1 MAARNEE
8 RQLQIFWITLV
19 IAVILFPIITFLV
32 LWDVYFLKLVFAILA
47 NFWWLILPFPVWF
60 VFKEVWGEYIGMKF
74 SLIQQYVLLEVIV
87 PSDVERSPK
96 VMEQVFYGCHQSSRI
111 NKFEEH
117 CGWRPMQVK
126 FTFEIISTEGRV
138 RFLLRC
144 TQADRNSLEA
154 HIYSFYPTAEIFE
167 VEDYT
172 KEVPLVLPNRDWD
185 VWGSTFILVSEDA
198 LPIRT
203 YPYFKEDVTGKM
215 IDPLAS
221 LLEVMGSIGRGEHI
235 WYQIIFTALEAPD
248 WKPDAE
254 AYIAKLTKR
263 VKVKKTSWLGTVI
276 KELGILPKNLF
287 KGYFSQDLDGIGPV
301 NSSEKFNVNELTPG
315 EQEQLRA
322 ISENISRMAFKTSIR
337 IVYLGKREVFSKA
350 VGVGGT
356 MGALKLFADV
366 NLNGLKPDNRTK
378 TYADYYFTQA
388 RNSYRQRK
396 IVQNYRDRAFTGVD
410 FVFHTD
416 ELATIFHFPDMSVKV
431 ANVSRIEA
439 QKSDAPTNLPIDDND
454 VVFESSH

>member
-1 MAARNEE
+1 MASRNEE
-8 RQLQIFWITLV
+8 RQLGVFWATISV
-19 IAVILFPIITFLV
+19 VAILLPVVTFLA
-32 LWDVYFLKLVFAILA
+32 LRDLYFLKLVFGILV
-47 NFWWLILPFPVWF
+47 NFWWIILPFPAWF
-60 VFKEVWGEYIGMKF
+60 IFKGVWGEYTDMKF
-74 SLIQQYVLLEVIV
+74 AVAQKYVLLEVIV
-87 PSDVERSPK
+87 PSDIERSPK

-126 FTFEIISTEGRV
+126 FTFEIVSTEGKV
-138 RFLLRC
+138 RFLLHC
-144 TQADRNSLEA
+144 TEADRNTLES

-185 VWGSTFILVSEDA
+185 VWGSTFALVNEDA

-203 YPYFKEDVTGKM
+203 YSYFKEDVTGKM

-221 LLEVMGSIGRGEHI
+221 LLEVMGSIGKGQHL
-235 WYQIIFTALEAPD
+235 WYQIIFTALEAHD

-263 VKVKKTSWLGTVI
+263 AKVKKSGWFSNLMG
-276 KELGILPKNLF
+276 ELGVLPSNLF
-287 KGYFSQDLDGIGPV
+287 KGYFSQELEGV
-301 NSSEKFNVNELTPG
+301 SSEGSSDKFNINELTPG
-315 EQEQLRA
+315 EQEQLQA
-322 ISENISRMAFKTSIR
+322 ISDNVSRMAFATSIR
-337 IVYLGKREVFSKA
+337 LVYLGKRDVFSKS
-350 VGVGGT
+350 VGVGGP

-366 NLNGLKPDNRTK
+366 NLNGLKPDNKTK

-388 RNSYRQRK
+388 RNAYRQRK
-396 IVQNYRDRAFTGVD
+396 IVHNYRNRSFSGAS

-416 ELATIFHFPDMSVKV
+416 ELATVFHFPDMSVKV

-439 QKSDAPTNLPIDDND
+439 QKSDAPTNLPVEDG
-454 VVFESSH
+454 VVFESSR